1 MTEPTPDTLNEIGV
15 LRRREIEARIVAPLL
30 ARLADR
36 FGDEVY
42 EIAGETIVD
51 IAREQGAALA
61 AEAGGDSLTTFAE
74 TLDAWSSGG
83 AMDMT
88 VVEADEARFSF
99 DVTRCGYADMYR
111 ALGLADLG
119 AMLSCNRDASLIEG
133 FNPDVAFRRTQTLM
147 EGASHCDFRYEIEPT
162 PVEISERR

>member
-1 MTEPTPDTLNEIGV
+1 MAESVPDTLNEIGV

-30 ARLADR
+30 DRLAAR

-42 EIAGETIVD
+42 QVAAATIVD

-61 AEAGGDSLTTFAE
+61 AEAGGDSLATFAE
-74 TLDAWSSGG
+74 TLGAWTSGG

-88 VVEADEARFSF
+88 VVEAGEDLFSF

-111 ALGLADLG
+111 ALGLAGLG

-133 FNPDVAFRRTQTLM
+133 FNPAVSFRRTQTLM
-147 EGASHCDFRYEIEPT
+147 EGASHCDFRYRLEAT
-162 PVEISERR
+162 PVELAERR